1 MSEQDL
7 INVHSDV
14 ERSLEK
20 EKRIYV
26 PYMSDHGHALVGAF
40 RNQGLNTT
48 MLSKPGSDCLDYGRR
63 YSEGGEC
70 LPFIVTTGQLIK
82 LIKEEPDFEP
92 ENSAF
97 FMPTSSG
104 PCRFGQYHTAQ
115 KLILEHMGQSVE
127 IISLEAYNSY
137 TSENLGLDFRN
148 LAWQGIVAI
157 DYLQKLLWRNRP
169 YEKEP
174 GKTDAVYEESL
185 EDIKDGM
192 SEDGTG
198 GLITALKGVGKKFDS
213 IETGPRNRPLVG
225 IVGEIYVRANDL
237 CNSNLVRLIEDLGG
251 EARVGPMAEWFY
263 YTNRKKKQ
271 DGFRD
276 RKFLKYL
283 KGWAKDLVQHYGENR
298 VRSEFADYL
307 DELDLEE
314 PSVGELADN
323 SHPYIP
329 EDYRG
334 EPVLEIGKAID
345 YARQGADGIIT
356 VTPFSCMPGAMIISV
371 SDLVK
376 KDHDNIPW
384 LNLTFD
390 AQRSTNI
397 KTRLEPFIYQAKK
410 YREKSSEP
418 EKEEN

>member
-7 INVHSDV
+7 IDVHSGI
-14 ERSLEK
+14 ERSLEEDK
-20 EKRIYV
+20 KIYV

-40 RNQGLNTT
+40 RNQGLTAT
-48 MLSKPGSDCLDYGRR
+48 MLEKPGSDCLDYGRR

-70 LPFIVTTGQLIK
+70 LPFVVTTGQLIK
-82 LIKEEPDFEP
+82 LIEDEPDFDP
-92 ENSAF
+92 EKSAF

-115 KLILEHMGQSVE
+115 KLILKHLNKPVE
-127 IISLEAYNSY
+127 LISLEAYNSY
-137 TSENLGLDFRN
+137 TAENLGMKFRN
-148 LAWQGIVAI
+148 LAWQGIVAV
-157 DYLQKLLWRNRP
+157 DFLQKLLWSTRP
-169 YEKEP
+169 YEKET
-174 GKTDAVYEESL
+174 GVTDAAYEESL
-185 EDIKDGM
+185 EEIRDGIA
-192 SEDGTG
+192 SDGTG
-198 GLITALKGVGKKFDS
+198 GLIKALEGIGEKFEA
-213 IETGPRNRPLVG
+213 IETGSRNRPLIGV
-225 IVGEIYVRANDL
+225 VGEIYVRANEL
-237 CNSNLVRLIEDLGG
+237 CNSNLVRMVEQLGG

-271 DGFRD
+271 DGFRNRD
-276 RKFLKYL
+276 FSRFL
-283 KGWAKDLVQHYGENR
+283 KGWAKDLVQHYGETR
-298 VRSEFADYL
+298 VKSKFANHL

-314 PSVGELADN
+314 PSVSELADN

-345 YARQGADGIIT
+345 YASRGADGIIT

-371 SDLVK
+371 SELVK
-376 KDHDNIPW
+376 RDHGNIPW

-397 KTRLEPFIYQAKK
+397 RTRLEPFIYQARK
-410 YREKSSEP
+410 YREKRRP
-418 EKEEN
+418 EN

>member
-1 MSEQDL
+1 MSEEDL
-7 INVHSDV
+7 IDVHSGI
-14 ERSLEK
+14 ETNMEQEK
-20 EKRIYV
+20 KIYV

-40 RNQGLNTT
+40 RNQGLDAT
-48 MLSKPGSDCLDYGRR
+48 MLPKPGSDCLEYGRR

-70 LPFIVTTGQLIK
+70 LPFVVTTGQLIK
-82 LIKEEPDFEP
+82 LVEDQPDFSP
-92 ENSAF
+92 AKSAF

-115 KLILEHMGQSVE
+115 KLILEDLDKPVE
-127 IISLEAYNSY
+127 LISLEAYNSY
-137 TSENLGLDFRN
+137 TAENLGLKFRN

-157 DYLQKLLWRNRP
+157 DFLQKLLWRTRP
-169 YEKEP
+169 YEQEE
-174 GKTDAVYEESL
+174 GKTDEVYERSL
-185 EDIKDGM
+185 EKITKGITQN
-192 SEDGTG
+192 GTR
-198 GLITALKGVGKKFDS
+198 GLIEALGEVVKKFAA

-225 IVGEIYVRANDL
+225 VVGEIYVRANEL
-237 CNSNLVRLIEDLGG
+237 CNSNLAHMIEKLGG
-251 EARVGPMAEWFY
+251 EVRVGPMAEWFY
-263 YTNRKKKQ
+263 YTNTKKKQ

-276 RKFLKYL
+276 RDFKKFL

-298 VRSEFADYL
+298 VKRKFVDHL

-314 PSVGELADN
+314 PSIAELADN

-329 EDYRG
+329 ENYRG

-345 YARQGADGIIT
+345 YAKRGADGVIT
-356 VTPFSCMPGAMIISV
+356 VTPFGCMPGAMIIAV

-376 KDHDNIPW
+376 KDNENIPW

-397 KTRLEPFIYQAKK
+397 RTRLEPFIFQARK
-410 YREKSSEP
+410 YREKRQSRG
-418 EKEEN
+418 

>member
-1 MSEQDL
+1 MSEEDL
-7 INVHSDV
+7 IDVHSGI
-14 ERSLEK
+14 ETNMEQEK
-20 EKRIYV
+20 KIYV

-40 RNQGLNTT
+40 RNQGLDAT
-48 MLSKPGSDCLDYGRR
+48 MLPKPGSDCLEYGRR

-70 LPFIVTTGQLIK
+70 LPFVVTTGQLIK
-82 LIKEEPDFEP
+82 LVEDQPDFSP
-92 ENSAF
+92 AKSAF

-115 KLILEHMGQSVE
+115 KLILEDLDKPVE
-127 IISLEAYNSY
+127 LISLEAYNSY
-137 TSENLGLDFRN
+137 TAENLGLKFRN

-157 DYLQKLLWRNRP
+157 DFLQKLLWRTRP
-169 YEKEP
+169 YEQEE
-174 GKTDAVYEESL
+174 GKTDEVYERSL
-185 EDIKDGM
+185 EKITKGITQN
-192 SEDGTG
+192 GTR
-198 GLITALKGVGKKFDS
+198 GLIEALGEVVKKFVA

-225 IVGEIYVRANDL
+225 VVGEIYVRANEL
-237 CNSNLVRLIEDLGG
+237 CNSNLAHMIEKLGG
-251 EARVGPMAEWFY
+251 EVRVGPMAEWFY

-276 RKFLKYL
+276 RDFKKFL

-298 VRSEFADYL
+298 VKRKFVDHL

-314 PSVGELADN
+314 PSIAELADN

-329 EDYRG
+329 ENYRG

-345 YARQGADGIIT
+345 YAKRGADGVIT
-356 VTPFSCMPGAMIISV
+356 VTPFGCMPGAMIIAV

-376 KDHDNIPW
+376 KDNENIPW

-397 KTRLEPFIYQAKK
+397 RTRLEPFIFQARK
-410 YREKSSEP
+410 YREKRQSRG
-418 EKEEN
+418 

>member
-7 INVHSDV
+7 IDVHSGI
-14 ERSLEK
+14 ERSLEEDK
-20 EKRIYV
+20 KIWV

-40 RNQGLNTT
+40 RNQGLTAT
-48 MLSKPGSDCLDYGRR
+48 MLEKPGSDCLDYGRR

-70 LPFIVTTGQLIK
+70 LPFVVTTGQLIK
-82 LIKEEPDFEP
+82 LIEDEPDFDP
-92 ENSAF
+92 EKSAF

-115 KLILEHMGQSVE
+115 KLILKHLNKPVE
-127 IISLEAYNSY
+127 LISLEAYNSY
-137 TSENLGLDFRN
+137 TSENLGMKFRN
-148 LAWQGIVAI
+148 LAWQGIVAV
-157 DYLQKLLWRNRP
+157 DFLQKLLWRTRP
-169 YEKEP
+169 YERDT
-174 GKTDAVYEESL
+174 GKADAAYEESL
-185 EDIKDGM
+185 EEIRDGIA
-192 SEDGTG
+192 EDGTG
-198 GLITALKGVGKKFDS
+198 GLIEALEAIGEKFEE
-213 IETGPRNRPLVG
+213 IETGSRDRPLIGV
-225 IVGEIYVRANDL
+225 VGEIYVRANDL
-237 CNSNLVRLIEDLGG
+237 CNSNLVRMIEQLGG

-271 DGFRD
+271 DGFRNRD
-276 RKFLKYL
+276 FSRFL

-298 VRSEFADYL
+298 VRSKFVDYL

-314 PSVGELADN
+314 PSVSELADN

-345 YARQGADGIIT
+345 YASRGADGIIT

-371 SDLVK
+371 SELVK

-397 KTRLEPFIYQAKK
+397 RTRLEPFLFQARKFKK
-410 YREKSSEP
+410 RKG
-418 EKEEN
+418 

>member
-7 INVHSDV
+7 IDVHSGI
-14 ERSLEK
+14 ERSLEEDK
-20 EKRIYV
+20 KIYV

-40 RNQGLNTT
+40 RNQGLTAT
-48 MLSKPGSDCLDYGRR
+48 MLEKPGSDCLDYGRR

-70 LPFIVTTGQLIK
+70 LPFVVTTGQLIK
-82 LIKEEPDFEP
+82 LIEDEPDFDP
-92 ENSAF
+92 EKSAF

-115 KLILEHMGQSVE
+115 KLILKHLNKPVE
-127 IISLEAYNSY
+127 LISLEAYNSY
-137 TSENLGLDFRN
+137 TAENLGMKFRN
-148 LAWQGIVAI
+148 LAWQGIVAV
-157 DYLQKLLWRNRP
+157 DFLQKLLWRTRP
-169 YEKEP
+169 YERDT
-174 GKTDAVYEESL
+174 GKADAAYEESL
-185 EDIKDGM
+185 EKIRDGIA
-192 SEDGTG
+192 EDGTG
-198 GLITALKGVGKKFDS
+198 GLIEALEAIGEKFEE
-213 IETGPRNRPLVG
+213 IETGSRDRPLIGV
-225 IVGEIYVRANDL
+225 VGEIYVRANDL
-237 CNSNLVRLIEDLGG
+237 CNSNLVRMIEQLGG

-271 DGFRD
+271 DGFRNRD
-276 RKFLKYL
+276 FSRFL

-298 VRSEFADYL
+298 VRSKFVDYL

-314 PSVGELADN
+314 PSVSELADN

-345 YARQGADGIIT
+345 YASRGADGIIT

-371 SDLVK
+371 SELVK

-397 KTRLEPFIYQAKK
+397 RTRLEPFLFQARKFKK
-410 YREKSSEP
+410 RKG
-418 EKEEN
+418 